1 MWTVIYVTD
10 EVVVANDLKN
20 KLEAMSLK
28 VRIKKRMS
36 ENDATDTY
44 EVLVPDA
51 EISLAL
57 SQIN

>member
-10 EVVVANDLKN
+10 EIAVAKELKN
-20 KLEAMSLK
+20 KLETMFLK
-28 VRIKKRMS
+28 VRIKKRVS
-36 ENDATDTY
+36 AVESTDTY

-51 EISLAL
+51 EISFAL

>member
-10 EVVVANDLKN
+10 EVVVANDLKY